1 MTTFRSY
8 SDGVRRRFRSNL
20 ARCSPWKSGTHRCGE
35 HSKHLLWPRF
45 QNLFLRQIMRIRNE
59 VANEAFADRIGK
71 MPYDPAFSGRVQLP
85 EQVNQLNNLD
95 SFVDTVFPSDRMRQA
110 HLDADSFASRA
121 ILTLRNDIVA
131 ELNGAVLN
139 KLQGGS
145 HTLNSVD
152 QIENDTAQE
161 RGDFLPPEFLQP
173 LQTSSIQTSQLQ
185 LKLGARIIFLRNLYP
200 KLGLCNGTRLRLTHI
215 SRTCLEGKILG

>member
-1 MTTFRSY
+1 MS
-8 SDGVRRRFRSNL
+8 
-20 ARCSPWKSGTHRCGE
+20 
-35 HSKHLLWPRF
+35 
-45 QNLFLRQIMRIRNE
+45 
-59 VANEAFADRIGK
+59 
-71 MPYDPAFSGRVQLP
+71 YDPAFSGRVQLP

-145 HTLNSVD
+145 HTVNFVA
-152 QIENDTAQE
+152 QIENDTA
-161 RGDFLPPEFLQP
+161 
-173 LQTSSIQTSQLQ
+173 
-185 LKLGARIIFLRNLYP
+185 
-200 KLGLCNGTRLRLTHI
+200 
-215 SRTCLEGKILG
+215 